1 METNAISGERP
12 AVILQRNVDSDMFQ
26 RVKEQTWNESRQ
38 NMVENCE
45 CPRHQVIKNVTY
57 IKKNPL
63 LMTATKEM
71 GLTMKQNLLNYKIVR

>member
-1 METNAISGERP
+1 
-12 AVILQRNVDSDMFQ
+12 
-26 RVKEQTWNESRQ
+26 
-38 NMVENCE
+38 MVENCE